1 MGLRRNDRRDVALFE
16 LLKERVGVVALVGN
30 RGVGREVFKQRLGL
44 RYIMNLPGRER
55 ERDWIAERDMAL
67 VAGQE
72 LLDLVPLVVA
82 QGDGACVGLP
92 IAEAP

>member
-1 MGLRRNDRRDVALFE
+1 
-16 LLKERVGVVALVGN
+16 
-30 RGVGREVFKQRLGL
+30 
-44 RYIMNLPGRER
+44 
-55 ERDWIAERDMAL
+55 MAL